1 MKQGIFVSLGK
12 KWVIAI
18 GILLIAFVVT
28 LVLMNRPPIC
38 ACGSIKLW
46 HGVVQS
52 SENSQHIADWY
63 TFSHIIHGF
72 IFYGIGWLFLK
83 NKSLGLRL
91 LLAVLIEG
99 AWELLENSPVII
111 DRYRAATIS
120 YGYEGDS
127 ILNSFFDVVWMIAG
141 FLFAAWNKI
150 KAWWVVAIAIAFE
163 LMTLATIRDNL
174 TLNVW
179 MLVAPNNAIREWQ
192 AGAPFQ

>member
-1 MKQGIFVSLGK
+1 MKQGIFASLGK

-18 GILLIAFVVT
+18 GVLLIAFVVT

-38 ACGSIKLW
+38 ACGSVKLW

-72 IFYGIGWLFLK
+72 IFYGLGWLFLK
-83 NKSLGLRL
+83 NRSLGLRL
-91 LLAVLIEG
+91 LLAVLLEG

-127 ILNSFFDVVWMIAG
+127 ILNSFFDVIWMIAG
-141 FLFAAWNKI
+141 FLFAAWDKI

-179 MLVAPNNAIREWQ
+179 MLVAPNDAIREWQ

>member
-1 MKQGIFVSLGK
+1 MKQRIFASLGK

-18 GILLIAFVVT
+18 GVLLIAFVVT

-38 ACGSIKLW
+38 ACGSVKLW

-72 IFYGIGWLFLK
+72 IFYGLGWLFLK
-83 NKSLGLRL
+83 NRSLGLRL
-91 LLAVLIEG
+91 LLAVLVEG

-127 ILNSFFDVVWMIAG
+127 ILNSFFDVIWMIAG
-141 FLFAAWNKI
+141 FLFAAWDKI

-179 MLVAPNNAIREWQ
+179 MLVAPNDAIREWQ

>member
-1 MKQGIFVSLGK
+1 MKQGIFASLGK
-12 KWVIAI
+12 KWLIAI
-18 GILLIAFVVT
+18 GVLLIAFVIT

-99 AWELLENSPVII
+99 GWELLENSPVII

-141 FLFAAWNKI
+141 FLFAAWDKI

-179 MLVAPNNAIREWQ
+179 MLVAPNDAIREWQ